1 MDPRDNRPDEDD
13 QQDYENEDQYYD
25 DQEGNQQPDGGEEED
40 YDNDQNEGGN
50 EAPDQE
56 ESEQQDGVPQ
66 DEEDDDDFP
75 EYANEHNKQLN
86 QIIKEKRKLIKEL
99 NTKIEDVVERK
110 KVLNEHLKNVRSELV
125 NTQQLID
132 DKNKE
137 IETEDH
143 LKQLNERQIGRLRA
157 GLRKLEE
164 TEVERQERLN
174 DIQNQI
180 FKCNEKMEQH
190 KLEMNFNQEE
200 LEQWSLAAKQKEEDN
215 LALEKYR
222 RQDEIKVKDLNLEI
236 EKLTTMLT
244 RKQGELEQE
253 ITETQASQIE
263 LDKTAEEFKKHHEER
278 HKLYQQWEESLQTIS
293 RREETI
299 NQEADKYAQIKME
312 IENSKNLL
320 EEKKNFLDS
329 LKSENKRT
337 ELDIGTAERINYQ
350 KKEANKQRI
359 EMINNLSAE
368 VEILKNQLSAF
379 ASDLQQKRNKS
390 AALSE
395 ELLRKK
401 QRLNNAEKKLS
412 TQKVK
417 MASADDLVDELM
429 GKSKSAE
436 EVLKDAEKAKSNLE
450 REIKI
455 KEEALFKATQNLF
468 KLREEEA
475 NLYGEIQ
482 GNMAACRNLQ
492 AHINKL
498 SQEFQR
504 QQELLYNAEYQIQ
517 LMERKV
523 ARARGEKTI
532 EERKELEEQIKK
544 AETEF
549 EQKSA
554 EHKTLS
560 QALRKLDDD
569 MRAIEKSLVTV
580 EEERTKLA
588 STIEELTLENDMFA
602 QDLNKVVKQKEETLV
617 QHDVMKL
624 EIKNI
629 RDNLMKGTYKV
640 YNLENRKH
648 QLEMSMQE
656 REKEIGVHKDVLKA
670 EYKAAE
676 EERHKIAV
684 ELSERLNKVK
694 NVKIKYEALVQKKQS
709 SDGIEDINEHSQAYY
724 VIKAAQEREELQRK
738 GDELNAKIIQS
749 EKELKALDN
758 TLNHL
763 KNRNSDFRD
772 GFLNKGMTNKDVQ
785 QKDALEQQ
793 MNAASENYFKKKKDF
808 QSKTKEYEEDL
819 RRYNELQNRLNYITQ
834 RRNEADMQVKKVLE
848 ELKEQEQKKARAERS
863 FNDKK
868 KTLRDLNKIPQ
879 ENSVENVQINYDIEK
894 HLTKT
899 LQSGIFILVTE
910 YPELKELLEP
920 MLVERNLPLPD
931 RPPSAID
938 IASSKHSISSRGSA
952 ASRGRAIH

>member
-1 MDPRDNRPDEDD
+1 MDPRDEDYN
-13 QQDYENEDQYYD
+13 QENPYEENDVQ
-25 DQEGNQQPDGGEEED
+25 EEEFD
-40 YDNDQNEGGN
+40 EQ
-50 EAPDQE
+50 QE
-56 ESEQQDGVPQ
+56 DGDVEQFDGDEEQQDQQEEEQENAPGEQ
-66 DEEDDDDFP
+66 EEEEDDDDFP

-86 QIIKEKRKLIKEL
+86 QIIKEKRKLTKEL
-99 NTKIEDVVERK
+99 RSKIEDVVERT
-110 KVLNEHLKNVRSELV
+110 KVLKEHLKNVRSELI

-143 LKQLNERQIGRLRA
+143 LKQLNERQIGRLRG

-164 TEVERQERLN
+164 QEVELQERLN

-180 FKCNEKMEQH
+180 FKCNEKMEQY
-190 KLEMNFNQEE
+190 KLAMNYNQEE

-222 RQDEIKVKDLNLEI
+222 RQDEIKVKELNLEI

-244 RKQGELEQE
+244 RKQNALDQE
-253 ITETQASQIE
+253 ITETQAAQIE
-263 LDKTAEEFKKHHEER
+263 LDKTAEEFKRHHEER
-278 HKLYQQWEESLQTIS
+278 HKLYQQWEEALQTIS

-312 IENSKNLL
+312 IEKCKNLL
-320 EEKKNFLDS
+320 EEKKNFLEN
-329 LKSENKRT
+329 LKGENKSI
-337 ELDIGTAERINYQ
+337 EFDIQASERINFQ
-350 KKEANKQRI
+350 KKEANKQRV
-359 EMINNLSAE
+359 ESINDLSAE

-379 ASDLQQKRNKS
+379 ASDLQQKRNKY
-390 AALSE
+390 AALNE

-401 QRLNNAEKKLS
+401 QRLNNAEKKFS

-417 MASADDLVDELM
+417 MTSADELVAELL
-429 GKSKSAE
+429 GQSKSAE
-436 EVLKDAEKAKSNLE
+436 EVLKDAEKAKADLE
-450 REIKI
+450 REIRI
-455 KEEALFKATQNLF
+455 KGDNLFKTTQGLF

-492 AHINKL
+492 AHIGKL
-498 SQEFQR
+498 AQEFQR

-523 ARARGEKTI
+523 ARAKGEKTV
-532 EERKELEEQIKK
+532 EERKELEEQIEK
-544 AETEF
+544 AEAEF
-549 EQKSA
+549 AQKSA

-560 QALRKLDDD
+560 KALRGLDDD
-569 MRAIEKSLVTV
+569 MRAIEKTLVGV
-580 EEERTKLA
+580 EEERRKLA
-588 STIEELTLENDMFA
+588 SNIEELTLENDMFVL
-602 QDLNKVVKQKEETLV
+602 DLNKVVKTKEETLV
-617 QHDVMKL
+617 QHDIMKL

-629 RDNLMKGTYKV
+629 RDNLMKATYRV

-656 REKEIGVHKDVLKA
+656 REKEISVHKDVLKA
-670 EYKAAE
+670 EHKAAE

-694 NVKIKYEALVQKKQS
+694 NLKIKYEALVQKKQS
-709 SDGIEDINEHSQAYY
+709 SDGMEDINDHSQAYY

-763 KNRNSDFRD
+763 KDRNSNFRD
-772 GFLNKGMTNKDVQ
+772 GFLNKGMTNRDLN
-785 QKDALEQQ
+785 QKAALEQQ
-793 MNAASENYFKKKKDF
+793 MNAASENYFKKKKEF
-808 QSKTKEYEEDL
+808 QAKTKDYEEDL
-819 RRYNELQNRLNYITQ
+819 RRYNELQNRLTYLTQ
-834 RRNEADMQVKKVLE
+834 RRNEAAAQMSVAQE
-848 ELKEQEQKKARAERS
+848 EVNQQEQKKARAERTL
-863 FNDKK
+863 NDKK
-868 KTLRDLNKIPQ
+868 KVLRNLNKAPAQ
-879 ENSVENVQINYDIEK
+879 DSVEDNQISYEIEK

-899 LQSGIFILVTE
+899 LQSGIFLLCNE
-910 YPELKELLEP
+910 YPELKEVLEP
-920 MLVERNLPLPD
+920 MLRDRNIALPEKA
-931 RPPSAID
+931 PSAID
-938 IASSKHSISSRGSA
+938 IASSNHSVSSRGSA
-952 ASRGRAIH
+952 ASRGRALH

>member
-1 MDPRDNRPDEDD
+1 MDPRDNEYYEENEENAYDENGVQEEEYDD
-13 QQDYENEDQYYD
+13 QQEGEVDQF
-25 DQEGNQQPDGGEEED
+25 DGGEEE
-40 YDNDQNEGGN
+40 QQGGEQEPEE
-50 EAPDQE
+50 EAAPAE
-56 ESEQQDGVPQ
+56 E
-66 DEEDDDDFP
+66 EEDDDDFP

-99 NTKIEDVVERK
+99 RTKIEDVVERSR
-110 KVLNEHLKNVRSELV
+110 VLKEHLKNVRSELI

-143 LKQLNERQIGRLRA
+143 LKQLNERQIGRLRG

-164 TEVERQERLN
+164 KEIEKQERLN

-190 KLEMNFNQEE
+190 KLTMNYNQEE

-222 RQDEIKVKDLNLEI
+222 RQDEIKVKELNLEI
-236 EKLTTMLT
+236 ERLTTMLT
-244 RKQGELEQE
+244 RKQNALDQE
-253 ITETQASQIE
+253 ITETQAAQIE

-278 HKLYQQWEESLQTIS
+278 HKLYQQWEDALQTIS

-299 NQEADKYAQIKME
+299 NLEADKYAQIKME

-320 EEKKNFLDS
+320 NEKKDFLDS
-329 LKSENKRT
+329 LKNENKGI
-337 ELDIGTAERINYQ
+337 ELDIQGSERINYQ
-350 KKEANKQRI
+350 KKEANKQRV
-359 EMINNLSAE
+359 ESINNLSAE

-379 ASDLQQKRNKS
+379 ASDLQQKRNRY
-390 AALSE
+390 AALNE

-401 QRLNNAEKKLS
+401 QRLNNAEKKFS

-417 MASADDLVDELM
+417 MSSAEELVLELM
-429 GKSKSAE
+429 GQSKSAE
-436 EVLKDAEKAKSNLE
+436 EVLKEAERSKADLD
-450 REIKI
+450 REIRI
-455 KEEALFKATQNLF
+455 KEDTLFKSTQSLF

-492 AHINKL
+492 AHIGKL

-523 ARARGEKTI
+523 ARARGEKTV
-532 EERKELEEQIKK
+532 EERKELEEQIAK
-544 AETEF
+544 AEADF
-549 EQKSA
+549 AQKSE

-560 QALRKLDDD
+560 KALRGLDDD
-569 MRAIEKSLVTV
+569 MRAIEKTLVGI
-580 EEERTKLA
+580 EDERAKLA
-588 STIEELTLENDMFA
+588 SNIEELTLENDMFA
-602 QDLNKVVKQKEETLV
+602 QDLTRVVKSKEETLV
-617 QHDVMKL
+617 QHDIMKL

-629 RDNLMKGTYKV
+629 RDNLMRATYRV

-684 ELSERLNKVK
+684 ELSERFNKVK
-694 NVKIKYEALVQKKQS
+694 NLKIKYEALVQKKQS
-709 SDGIEDINEHSQAYY
+709 ADGMEDINDHSQAYY

-763 KNRNSDFRD
+763 KTRNSNFRD
-772 GFLNKGMTNKDVQ
+772 GFLNKGLTNRDID

-793 MNAASENYFKKKKDF
+793 MNAASENYFKKKKEF
-808 QSKTKEYEEDL
+808 QAKTKDYEEDL
-819 RRYNELQNRLNYITQ
+819 RRYNEIQNRLTYMTQ
-834 RRNEADMQVKKVLE
+834 RRNELNGQVKRTQDEVNQQEDKKV
-848 ELKEQEQKKARAERS
+848 RAER
-863 FNDKK
+863 
-868 KTLRDLNKIPQ
+868 TLNVKALQLRNMNRAP
-879 ENSVENVQINYDIEK
+879 VEGSLEDNQISLDVEK

-899 LQSGIFILVTE
+899 LQAGIFLLCSE
-910 YPELKELLEP
+910 YPELKEALEP
-920 MLVERNLPLPD
+920 MLRERNIPVPEKA
-931 RPPSAID
+931 PSAID
-938 IASSKHSISSRGSA
+938 TASSRHSSSSNRSA
-952 ASRGRAIH
+952 ASRGRALI